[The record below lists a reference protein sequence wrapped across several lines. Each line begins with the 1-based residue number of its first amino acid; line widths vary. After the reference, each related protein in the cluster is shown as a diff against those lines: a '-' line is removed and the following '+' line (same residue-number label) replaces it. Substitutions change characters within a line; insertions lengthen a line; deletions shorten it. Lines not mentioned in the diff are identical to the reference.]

1 METKELKQIDID
13 NFSRFINVFRVLQK
27 ISRQLHRSFENECNY
42 GLTLRQEKRQ
52 ENLIRKAEKL
62 AKELG
67 FELYVQSDPRG
78 CALYLMAKESMNKG
92 SSLNYYSDGIAVY

>member
-13 NFSRFINVFRVLQK
+13 NFRHFINVFRVLQK
-27 ISRQLHRSFENECNY
+27 LSRQIHKSFENECNY
-42 GLTLRQEKRQ
+42 GLNIRQEKRQ
-52 ENLIRKAEKL
+52 ENLIKKAKKL
-62 AKELG
+62 AEDLG
-67 FELYVQSDPRG
+67 FGLYVQNDPRG